1 MTTLMAQGPVD
12 VNVGRLSPDDLMRL
26 NPNMAACAGFLIEA
40 CKKTSD
46 GRKAL
51 SMWDRY
57 RGMRPTSNITGA
69 RRLHRRASVLM
80 AMLGLWGRYEKAKDY

>member
-1 MTTLMAQGPVD
+1 MTTPIAQGPVD

-57 RGMRPTSNITGA
+57 RGMRPNVPSDRLTEDKQETG
-69 RRLHRRASVLM
+69 
-80 AMLGLWGRYEKAKDY
+80 K